1 MLQDMST
8 YEETRL
14 RKDPSTWGKYLK
26 EGMSVALLLWNG
38 KVGSFLG
45 AVGLAVMF
53 SFLGG
58 VCGLAEGPAGGV

>member
-1 MLQDMST
+1 MST

-38 KVGSFLG
+38 KVGRV
-45 AVGLAVMF
+45 AVGVVRL
-53 SFLGG
+53 
-58 VCGLAEGPAGGV
+58 CGDV